1 MNDDT
6 IRPATSQTEWLR
18 CELLPIEAVFFSSAQ
33 LKLINQPK
41 NTRGEI
47 VCQLDLKSYTP
58 DIPGVS
64 STMIIRD
71 STSWNM
77 RFVNWEFSDFL

>member
-18 CELLPIEAVFFSSAQ
+18 GELLPIEVVFFSSAQ

-41 NTRGEI
+41 NTIRGEI
-47 VCQLDLKSYTP
+47 VCLLDLKSYMP

-64 STMIIRD
+64 STILIIRGSNAVMTLHQIWD
-71 STSWNM
+71 IC
-77 RFVNWEFSDFL
+77 